1 MSPGF
6 RSSHQFATMNKQ
18 THYKKFLQVRE
29 GHAANALHYID
40 SLKDRLEQLQEHI
53 KETPQG
59 ADYSAS
65 AMAFAT
71 YAAPTIPLIV
81 RELMSISIAYEQW
94 RPGAEDY
101 EIPVE

>member
-1 MSPGF
+1 
-6 RSSHQFATMNKQ
+6 MNKQ

-40 SLKDRLEQLQEHI
+40 SLQDRLNQLKEHI
-53 KETPQG
+53 NETPEGVDHG
-59 ADYSAS
+59 AAG
-65 AMAFAT
+65 MILAT

-94 RPGAEDY
+94 KPGAEDY
-101 EIPVE
+101 EIPVAKASE

>member
-1 MSPGF
+1 M
-6 RSSHQFATMNKQ
+6 TTKQ
-18 THYKKFLQVRE
+18 KHYKKFQRKRE
-29 GHAANALHYID
+29 GHVANALYYID
-40 SLKDRLEQLQEHI
+40 SLKDRLQQLQDHI

-59 ADYSAS
+59 TEYSAA

-81 RELMSISIAYEQW
+81 RELMSIRIAYEEY